1 MYPDLPEEDLGS
13 NDAADGSAAST
24 QVPVLVADGDVP
36 EAVEAAPA
44 DAASEPGE
52 SAEQVAQDIPA
63 IVRRPTPLFSFKSEM
78 ARAMQVVADKERE
91 RIDAGIGD
99 EETAQVDKIHVRAAA
114 ESAQLRK
121 HADED
126 VDLVNAW
133 FDDQVKQLREAA
145 DHQIDDRRQGLEDS
159 LTHHGSLIE
168 AEVQSVHTAVEGYRA
183 SLDTFFGRL
192 ADEQDPS
199 VIARLA
205 GTLPDLPDLD
215 SVRGDARARAMRQIE
230 QSAETDSTP
239 SVDPDQ
245 ADGLGLFELERE
257 LVPVMDPAAVKQRVS
272 ILSGLGIPVGRPG
285 PGALFGR
292 HPAASPTESD
302 DAEAGGPAEADS
314 ADANGAV
321 PATQAATIWNAT
333 SGDPEGR

>member
-1 MYPDLPEEDLGS
+1 MYPDLPEEDLRS
-13 NDAADGSAAST
+13 NDEADDSAASNE
-24 QVPVLVADGDVP
+24 VPVLVADGDLP

-44 DAASEPGE
+44 DEPAEPGE
-52 SAEQVAQDIPA
+52 PAEPLVQDIPA

-91 RIDAGIGD
+91 RIDAGVGD

-114 ESAQLRK
+114 EAAQLRK

-133 FDDQVKQLREAA
+133 FDDQVKQLREGA
-145 DHQIDDRRQGLEDS
+145 DHQIEDRRQGLEDS

-215 SVRGDARARAMRQIE
+215 SVRADARARAMRQIE
-230 QSAETDSTP
+230 QSAGTDATP
-239 SVDPDQ
+239 SVDGQQGD
-245 ADGLGLFELERE
+245 DLGFFELERE
-257 LVPVMDPAAVKQRVS
+257 LVPVMDPAAVKQRVG

-285 PGALFGR
+285 PSALFGGR
-292 HPAASPTESD
+292 PAASPSVPSD
-302 DAEAGGPAEADS
+302 EETAAPAEADS
-314 ADANGAV
+314 VDASVAI
-321 PATQAATIWNAT
+321 PAIPAASIWNAT
-333 SGDPEGR
+333 SGESEDQ

>member
-13 NDAADGSAAST
+13 NDASDDSAASS
-24 QVPVLVADGDVP
+24 QAPVLVADGGVP

-44 DAASEPGE
+44 DEASEPGD
-52 SAEQVAQDIPA
+52 SAEQVVQDIPA

-91 RIDAGIGD
+91 RIDAGVGD

-114 ESAQLRK
+114 EAAQLRK

-126 VDLVNAW
+126 VDLVNSW

-145 DHQIDDRRQGLEDS
+145 DHQIEDRRQGLADS
-159 LTHHGSLIE
+159 LTHHGSMIE
-168 AEVQSVHTAVEGYRA
+168 AEVDSVHTAVEGYRA

-215 SVRGDARARAMRQIE
+215 AVRGDARARAMRQIE
-230 QSAETDSTP
+230 QSAATDATP
-239 SVDPDQ
+239 PVDGDQ
-245 ADGLGLFELERE
+245 TDGLGLFELERE
-257 LVPVMDPAAVKQRVS
+257 LVPVMDPAAVKQRVG

-285 PGALFGR
+285 PSALFGR
-292 HPAASPTESD
+292 KPAASPSEPGD
-302 DAEAGGPAEADS
+302 QQAEALAEADS
-314 ADANGAV
+314 ADANVVV
-321 PATQAATIWNAT
+321 PATPAATIWNAT
-333 SGDPEGR
+333 SGDSEGQ

>member
-13 NDAADGSAAST
+13 NDDADDSAPSNEA
-24 QVPVLVADGDVP
+24 VVLVAGGDVP
-36 EAVEAAPA
+36 EALEVAPA
-44 DAASEPGE
+44 AESPEPGE
-52 SAEQVAQDIPA
+52 PAEHIVEDIPA

-91 RIDAGIGD
+91 RIDAGVGD

-114 ESAQLRK
+114 EAAQLRQ

-126 VDLVNAW
+126 VGLVNAW
-133 FDDQVKQLREAA
+133 YDDQVKQLREAA
-145 DHQIDDRRQGLEDS
+145 DHQIEDRRTGLGDS

-168 AEVQSVHTAVEGYRA
+168 AEVQSVHAAVEGYRA

-192 ADEQDPS
+192 AEEQDPS

-215 SVRGDARARAMRQIE
+215 SVRADARARAMRDIE
-230 QSAETDSTP
+230 QGSSTDVTP
-239 SVDPDQ
+239 SVDGDQ

-257 LVPVMDPAAVKQRVS
+257 LVPVMDPEAVKQRVS
-272 ILSGLGIPVGRPG
+272 ILSGVGFKVERPG
-285 PGALFGR
+285 PSALLGNPPTASQTGSDEEETGA
-292 HPAASPTESD
+292 SS
-302 DAEAGGPAEADS
+302 EADS
-314 ADANGAV
+314 ADETGAV
-321 PATQAATIWNAT
+321 PAIHAATIWNAT
-333 SGDPEGR
+333 SGDSEGQ

>member
-13 NDAADGSAAST
+13 NDASDDSAASS
-24 QVPVLVADGDVP
+24 QAPVLVADGGVP

-44 DAASEPGE
+44 DEASEPGD
-52 SAEQVAQDIPA
+52 SAEQVVQDIPA

-91 RIDAGIGD
+91 RIDAGVGD

-114 ESAQLRK
+114 EAAQLRK

-126 VDLVNAW
+126 VDLVNSW

-145 DHQIDDRRQGLEDS
+145 DHQIEDRRQGLADS
-159 LTHHGSLIE
+159 LTHHGSMIE
-168 AEVQSVHTAVEGYRA
+168 AEVDSVHTAVEGYRA

-215 SVRGDARARAMRQIE
+215 AVRGDARARAMRQIE
-230 QSAETDSTP
+230 QSAATDATP
-239 SVDPDQ
+239 PVDGDQ
-245 ADGLGLFELERE
+245 TDGLGLFELERE
-257 LVPVMDPAAVKQRVS
+257 LVPVMDPAAVKQRVG

-285 PGALFGR
+285 PSALFGR
-292 HPAASPTESD
+292 KPAASPSEPGD
-302 DAEAGGPAEADS
+302 QQAEAPAEADS
-314 ADANGAV
+314 ADANVAV
-321 PATQAATIWNAT
+321 PATPAATIWNAT
-333 SGDPEGR
+333 SGDSEGQ